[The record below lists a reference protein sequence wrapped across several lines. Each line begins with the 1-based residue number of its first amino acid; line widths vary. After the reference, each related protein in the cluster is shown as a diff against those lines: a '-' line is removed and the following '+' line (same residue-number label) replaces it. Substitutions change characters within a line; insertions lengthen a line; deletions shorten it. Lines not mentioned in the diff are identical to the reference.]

1 VIRADDA
8 IGAQDEGLVAAIPQI
23 RLGSDRKPHLFGE
36 RCGNCKQVYFEAR
49 IACPRCFCR
58 EPMQP
63 VELSRGGKLYSFTI
77 VHRSFPGVRT
87 PFVMAI
93 VDLDDGL
100 AIRGTLEDIDPSV
113 EAIAFDLPVRL
124 EFRHSAQQA
133 AGGGPYLTFVF
144 VPDRERAK

>member
-1 VIRADDA
+1 VTEADA
-8 IGAQDEGLVAAIPQI
+8 ATGTQDEALVAAIPQI

-36 RCGNCKQVYFEAR
+36 RCVNCKQVYFEGR

-58 EPMQP
+58 DAMEPI
-63 VELSRGGKLYSFTI
+63 ELSPCGKLYSFTI

-100 AIRGTLEDIDPSV
+100 AIRGTLEHIEPSA
-113 EAIAFDLPVRL
+113 EAIVFGLPVRV
-124 EFRHSAQQA
+124 EFRDSSQHA
-133 AGGGPYLTFVF
+133 AGGRPYLTFSF
-144 VPDRERAK
+144 VPDQERSK

>member
-1 VIRADDA
+1 VTEADA
-8 IGAQDEGLVAAIPQI
+8 ATGTQDEALVAAIPQI

-36 RCGNCKQVYFEAR
+36 RCVNCKQVYFEGR

-58 EPMQP
+58 DAMEPI
-63 VELSRGGKLYSFTI
+63 ELSPCGKLYSFTI

-100 AIRGTLEDIDPSV
+100 AIRGTLEGIESSA
-113 EAIAFDLPVRL
+113 EAIAFGLPVRL
-124 EFRHSAQQA
+124 EFRDSRQHADDGRS
-133 AGGGPYLTFVF
+133 YLTFVF
-144 VPDRERAK
+144 VPDQERAK

>member
-1 VIRADDA
+1 
-8 IGAQDEGLVAAIPQI
+8 
-23 RLGSDRKPHLFGE
+23 
-36 RCGNCKQVYFEAR
+36 
-49 IACPRCFCR
+49 
-58 EPMQP
+58 MQP
-63 VELSRGGKLYSFTI
+63 VELSPCGKLYSFTV

-124 EFRHSAQQA
+124 EFRHSAQRA
-133 AGGGPYLTFVF
+133 AGGGSYLTFVF

>member
-1 VIRADDA
+1 VTEADA
-8 IGAQDEGLVAAIPQI
+8 ATWTQDEALVAAIPQI

-36 RCGNCKQVYFEAR
+36 RCVNCKQVYFEVR

-58 EPMQP
+58 DAMEPI
-63 VELSRGGKLYSFTI
+63 ELSPCGKLYSFTI

-100 AIRGTLEDIDPSV
+100 AIRGTLEGIESSA
-113 EAIAFDLPVRL
+113 EAIAFGLPVRL
-124 EFRHSAQQA
+124 EFRDSRQHADDGRS
-133 AGGGPYLTFVF
+133 YLTFVF
-144 VPDRERAK
+144 VPDQERAK